1 MGGRFIDSWPYV
13 WSDIWEKIEASD
25 IWLQASEEFGYSLD
39 DLYKDLYLELVK
51 ALKKAPYPAEYDAIA
66 TDPILAKKWIKEVNQ
81 ASLRSEG
88 AVIQFFENAFDV
100 VSEAGSAELE
110 NLFKDLVAE
119 FIRGRNLG
127 YELKAP
133 FSLISTMYGVFSAL
147 FGEIS
152 TAAARNSRTISA
164 LDDFNVAL
172 QAVQSSKSDGDIK
185 TFILKSSMLAEAL
198 ASIVPN
204 SSGQT
209 LSDLCNSIHCWPH
222 SAIRETVKKLYGF
235 CSDYPGIRHNAS
247 NRGQLRDLD
256 IRDAVI
262 VPMLLVVA
270 SGYFGSDERL
280 QEIFKATSDPVP
292 QKPYD
297 LPLAIKPAET
307 IA

>member
-1 MGGRFIDSWPYV
+1 MSGRFIDSWPYV

-25 IWLQASEEFGYSLD
+25 LWLQFSEDLGYSID

-51 ALKKAPYPAEYDAIA
+51 ALKKAPPSAEYDEIA
-66 TDPILAKKWIKEVNQ
+66 TDPVLAKKMIKEVSP

-88 AVIQFFENAFDV
+88 AVVKFFENAYDV
-100 VSEAGSAELE
+100 ISESGSADFE
-110 NLFKDLVAE
+110 NLFRELIGV

-127 YELKAP
+127 YELKSP
-133 FSLISTMYGVFSAL
+133 FSLASNVHGVFSAL
-147 FGEIS
+147 FDEIS
-152 TAAARNSRTISA
+152 SAAAKNTRTNSA
-164 LDDFNVAL
+164 FNDFKVAL
-172 QAVQSSKSDGDIK
+172 QSVQSSKSDGDIK

-198 ASIVPN
+198 ASIVPD

-209 LSDLCNSIHCWPH
+209 LSDLCNSIDCWPH

-235 CSDYPGIRHNAS
+235 CSDYPGIRHNS
-247 NRGQLRDLD
+247 SSRGQLRELD

-280 QEIFKATSDPVP
+280 KEIFKATSDLVP
-292 QKPYD
+292 QEPAD
-297 LPLAIKPAET
+297 LPIT
-307 IA
+307 IGQPEMSA